1 MEKQLGLL
9 KEILNFVPF
18 SVAVYTMEDR
28 LAFCNRSFAELY
40 GVRENGL
47 EWEHFSQVGKQSY
60 YKISRLMEAAERF
73 RGGDTGEQSDLFAGN
88 RRTYALLEQEGERL
102 ILEMI
107 EPLTTPVLPG
117 GQAEHKRGHADMVLS
132 DQMMKSTV
140 ETIHRIANF
149 DSTVLITGEAGTG
162 KTMLARYI
170 HTTSRRASAPSVTLD
185 CASVPENLIESELFG
200 YISGAVTE
208 AGQKG
213 KIGLVEAANGGTLFL
228 DGIGVM
234 PLSLQRK
241 VLQLVQEKTYLPVGG
256 LEKKRADVRIISASN
271 MDLKKQVE
279 EGLFREDLYYR
290 LRVIEFRM
298 PPLRERTDAM
308 EPLIDH
314 FVEYYNEKYQ
324 IAKTISPKAR
334 DILKRHSWNGNISE
348 LQYVIERAMVTSV
361 ENEID
366 PSDIPPL
373 RDVETAEEETHD
385 EVRSFEQSVEA
396 FERKLLRQAYQKYR
410 SSYKVAEALG
420 ISQSKASRLLRKYG
434 IS

>member
-28 LAFCNRSFAELY
+28 LAFCNQNFAELY

-47 EWEHFSQVGKQSY
+47 ESEHFSQVGKRQY
-60 YKISRLMEAAERF
+60 YKISRLMEVAEWF
-73 RGGDTGEQSDLFAGN
+73 RRGDSGSQSDLFAGN
-88 RRTYALLEQEGERL
+88 RRTYALLEQGGERL

-117 GQAEHKRGHADMVLS
+117 GQPEKKGFPANMVLS
-132 DQMMKSTV
+132 DRMMRSTV
-140 ETIHRIANF
+140 ETIQRIANF

-170 HTTSRRASAPSVTLD
+170 HFTSRRASAPFVTLD

-234 PLSLQRK
+234 PRSLQRK
-241 VLQLVQEKTYLPVGG
+241 FLQLIQEKTYLPVGG

-271 MDLKKQVE
+271 MDLKRQVE
-279 EGLFREDLYYR
+279 EGLFREDLYYS

-308 EPLIDH
+308 DPLIDH
-314 FVEYYNEKYQ
+314 FVKYYNDKYQ
-324 IAKTISPKAR
+324 ISKTISSKAR

-366 PSDIPPL
+366 PGDIPPL

-385 EVRSFEQSVEA
+385 EVRSFEQSVET

-420 ISQSKASRLLRKYG
+420 ISQTKASRLLRKYG